1 VSNITIG
8 FLGGYTGGVTPVPIP
23 NTEVKLSRA
32 HDTMIERSWESRT
45 LPGIFLN
52 PSSIIDD
59 GFFLRRKDI
68 IISEWLYFI
77 KIILLRIFQLIIESN
92 ADQDALPRR
101 LDDRHE
107 YI

>member
-1 VSNITIG
+1 
-8 FLGGYTGGVTPVPIP
+8 
-23 NTEVKLSRA
+23 
-32 HDTMIERSWESRT
+32 MM
-45 LPGIFLN
+45 
-52 PSSIIDD
+52 